1 MIAQINSVGGGI
13 GRLALF
19 SRGEGYWGSYRC
31 GLNCSCVT
39 GGIMNYTNHEI
50 VCLYLSNIELLKFL
64 MTLLI

>member
-1 MIAQINSVGGGI
+1 MAQINSVGGDR
-13 GRLALF
+13 RLAVF
-19 SRGEGYWGSYRC
+19 SRGEGRWGSYRC

-39 GGIMNYTNHEI
+39 GGMMNYTNHEI